1 MLSISRPL
9 GLMARDVD
17 AVEAF
22 AGRGGVPSD
31 SMLSIIRA
39 PGRAARDVD
48 AAEAFVG
55 SGFPLA
61 DTKNRGGL
69 WNDCVESVW
78 FAPALFV
85 D

>member
-1 MLSISRPL
+1 MLSISRAL
-9 GLMARDVD
+9 GRMTRDVN
-17 AVEAF
+17 AAEALS
-22 AGRGGVPSD
+22 GRGGVPSD

-39 PGRAARDVD
+39 PGRVARDVD
-48 AAEAFVG
+48 AAEAFIG

-69 WNDCVESVW
+69 WNDCVEIVW